1 MPGGGLWQGRR
12 MDRQSPSGAIR
23 RLMTGVAI
31 VIAVILAV
39 GGLAA
44 IGAIVLAVIAA
55 SNYGSN
61 K

>member
-1 MPGGGLWQGRR
+1 

-23 RLMTGVAI
+23 RLVTGVAI
-31 VIAVILAV
+31 VIAVILAI

-44 IGAIVLAVIAA
+44 IGALVLAVIAA